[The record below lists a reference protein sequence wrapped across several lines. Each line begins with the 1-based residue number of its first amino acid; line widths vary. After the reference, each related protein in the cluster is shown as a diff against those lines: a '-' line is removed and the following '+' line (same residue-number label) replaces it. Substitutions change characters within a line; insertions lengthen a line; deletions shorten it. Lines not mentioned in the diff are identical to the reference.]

1 MRKYLIGS
9 MLLLLAMALVACG
22 DKEESESTDE
32 TGNPMGE
39 PVDISDEEK
48 VDADEVVAIVNG
60 TEIIGS
66 IYNTIYANLK
76 LQSTQMSDE
85 FDKEEVKEATLESLI
100 DQELVRQEAESE
112 GIEVSEEELDE
123 EISMIK
129 EQNEEGYKT
138 LLEQFQM
145 TENDF
150 KEQLRID
157 LIRFEYADKKL
168 DVAISDDDVKKKY
181 DELKEEVEEEEELPE
196 FDEVKDQIKQSMEQ
210 EELTLA
216 LDEKVEMLKEKAKIE
231 RKI

>member
-60 TEIIGS
+60 TEIVGS

>member
-9 MLLLLAMALVACG
+9 ILLLLAMALVACG
-22 DKEESESTDE
+22 DKDESESTDE
-32 TGNPMGE
+32 MGDPMGE
-39 PVDISDEEK
+39 QVDISDEEK
-48 VDADEVVAIVNG
+48 VDADEVVAIVND

-66 IYNTIYANLK
+66 AYNTIYANLK
-76 LQSTQMSDE
+76 VQSTQMGDE
-85 FDKEEVKEATLESLI
+85 FDTEEVKEATLESLI

-112 GIEVSEEELDE
+112 GIEVSDEELDE

-129 EQNEEGYKT
+129 EQNEEGYET

-145 TENDF
+145 TEDAF
-150 KEQLRID
+150 KDQLRID
-157 LIRFEYADKKL
+157 LIRMEYADKKL
-168 DVAISDDDVKKKY
+168 DVDISDDDVKKKY
-181 DELKEEVEEEEELPE
+181 DELKGEVEEEEELPE

-216 LDEKVEMLKEKAKIE
+216 LDEKVEKLKETAKIE